1 MAAVSPM
8 TTKEQFRVML
18 VDGNRGRAAL
28 LRQALLDAGQEV
40 VACVSATE
48 DLLARVKEFEPDV
61 IIVDMALPDRDTLEH
76 LRSISR
82 DRPKPVV
89 MFAERSDAATTQ
101 AAIGAGVS
109 AYVVDGLSPSRLKPI
124 MDVAIARFR
133 EYEAM
138 RRELAETRSQLAER
152 KVVEKAKGILMQKRG
167 VSEEEAYKA
176 LRKLAMDKN
185 KRIAEIAEGIVAAAE
200 LLG

>member
-1 MAAVSPM
+1 M
-8 TTKEQFRVML
+8 TTKERFRVML
-18 VDGNRGRAAL
+18 VDGNRGRAAP
-28 LRQALLDAGQEV
+28 LRQALVDAGQEV

-48 DLLARVKEFEPDV
+48 DLVERVKEFDPEV
-61 IIVDMALPDRDTLEH
+61 IIVDMALPDRGTLEH

-82 DRPKPVV
+82 DRPRPVV
-89 MFAERSDAATTQ
+89 MFAERSDAATTR

-109 AYVVDGLSPSRLKPI
+109 AYVVDGLSPSRLKSV

-133 EYEAM
+133 EYDAM

-152 KVVEKAKGILMQKRG
+152 KVVERAKGILMQRKG
-167 VSEEEAYKA
+167 LSEDEAYKA